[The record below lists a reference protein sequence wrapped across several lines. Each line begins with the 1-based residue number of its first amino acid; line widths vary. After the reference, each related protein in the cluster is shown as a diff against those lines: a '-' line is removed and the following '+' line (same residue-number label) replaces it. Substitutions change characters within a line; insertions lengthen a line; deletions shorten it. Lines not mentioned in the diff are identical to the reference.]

1 MNIYGSTEDLN
12 LHLVKINFMDDFLK
26 KFDSVKG
33 FLAHEEGIFL
43 YELTKE
49 FCLQNCA
56 VEIGSYC
63 GKSACYIG
71 QACKEN
77 KTKLFTID
85 HHRGSEEQQ
94 FGEEYFDPDEYDY
107 TKKRVDTLPSLKKNL
122 ESHDLIESINIV
134 VGHSK
139 QIANEIQG
147 NLDLVF
153 IDGSHTFE
161 SARNDYATW
170 KDKIRAGGILAIH
183 DIYDSE
189 LEGGQAPRE
198 IYEKALTENFVL
210 LKRVNSLVAL
220 QKII

>member
-1 MNIYGSTEDLN
+1 LYN
-12 LHLVKINFMDDFLK
+12 L
-26 KFDSVKG
+26 
-33 FLAHEEGIFL
+33 
-43 YELTKE
+43 TRE
-49 FCLQNCA
+49 FCIENFA

-77 KTKLFTID
+77 KTYLLTID
-85 HHRGSEEQQ
+85 HHMGSEEQQ

-107 TKKRVDTLPSLKKNL
+107 KNNRVDTLPTLKKNIKDF
-122 ESHDLIESINIV
+122 DLIDV
-134 VGHSK
+134 VKPIIGHSK
-139 QIANEIQG
+139 EVAGEID
-147 NLDLVF
+147 NNIDLVF

-161 SARNDYATW
+161 SARADYTSW
-170 KDKIRAGGILAIH
+170 KNKIRVGGILAIH

-189 LEGGQAPRE
+189 LEGGQAPKE
-198 IYEKALTENFVL
+198 IYEKALSEDFTL

>member
-1 MNIYGSTEDLN
+1 
-12 LHLVKINFMDDFLK
+12 MDDLLK

-107 TKKRVDTLPSLKKNL
+107 KNNRVDTLPTLKKNIKDF
-122 ESHDLIESINIV
+122 DLIDVVNPI

-139 QIANEIQG
+139 EVAGEIE
-147 NLDLVF
+147 NNIDLVF
-153 IDGSHTFE
+153 IDGSHTFK
-161 SARNDYATW
+161 SARADYAAW
-170 KDKIRAGGILAIH
+170 KNKIRVGGILAIH

-198 IYEKALTENFVL
+198 IYEKALSEDFIL